1 MSIGRLTDSSPLLN
15 TNFGEHMESKVV
27 SEIEKRGH
35 EQLAVFNYPRV
46 GLKAIVAIHNTVLGP
61 ALGGCRMRVYDNE
74 AAAIEDALRL
84 AEGMTYKSSLA
95 GLDLGG
101 GKSVLVADPM
111 LKEGRRELFLQ
122 FGQCLNHLAGRY
134 ITAEDMGTS
143 VADVMVMREVTRYA
157 AGFSV
162 EKGGGGDP
170 SPWTAKGVFNGI
182 KAALTKKFGNAD
194 LSKRAVTVQGCG
206 HVGIYL
212 IEHLVKAGAKVIVSD
227 TQPARIEDAKR
238 FGVSVVESDAIY
250 DQECDVYAPSAI
262 GQTVN
267 PSTIG
272 RLKCSIIAGAANN
285 VLVDSSMYDGLA
297 KKGILYCPD
306 FAINSGGVI
315 SVGAEYSPGGWNQ
328 SWVADKVERI
338 GSTIERI
345 LNESEKRGKASEVV
359 ALELAKERIAAAEE
373 KSKTPVNSARL

>member
-1 MSIGRLTDSSPLLN
+1 
-15 TNFGEHMESKVV
+15 MESKVV
-27 SEIEKRGH
+27 GEIEKRGH

-61 ALGGCRMRVYDNE
+61 ALGGCRMRLYDDE
-74 AAAIEDALRL
+74 GAAIEDALRL

-101 GKSVLVADPM
+101 GKSVLVADPSM
-111 LKEGRRELFLQ
+111 KQGRRELFLQ
-122 FGQCLNHLAGRY
+122 FGRCLNHLDGRY

-143 VADVMVMREVTRYA
+143 VSDVMVMREVSRFA
-157 AGFSV
+157 AGFSP
-162 EKGGGGDP
+162 EQGGGGDP

-182 KAALTKKFGNAD
+182 KAALTKKFGSAD
-194 LSKRAVTVQGCG
+194 LSNRTVAVQGAG

-212 IEHLVKAGAKVIVSD
+212 IEHLVNAGAKVIVSD
-227 TQPARIEDAKR
+227 TVEARLQDAKR
-238 FGVSVVESDAIY
+238 FSVTVVSPDAIY
-250 DQECDVYAPSAI
+250 DQDCDVYAPSAI

-267 PSTIG
+267 ANTVG

-285 VLVDSSMYDGLA
+285 VLIDSSMYEPLA

-315 SVGAEYSPGGWNQ
+315 SVGAEYNAGGWKEG
-328 SWVADKVERI
+328 WVAEKVERI

-345 LNESEKRGKASEVV
+345 LMEADKRGKATEVV

>member
-1 MSIGRLTDSSPLLN
+1 
-15 TNFGEHMESKVV
+15 MESKVV

-35 EQLAVFNYPRV
+35 EQLAIFNFPRI

-74 AAAIEDALRL
+74 GAAIEDALRL

-101 GKSVLVADPM
+101 GKSVIVADPN
-111 LKEGRRELFLQ
+111 LKQGRRELFLQ
-122 FGQCLNHLAGRY
+122 FGQCLNHLNGRY

-143 VADVMVMREVTRYA
+143 VSDVMVLREVTRFA
-157 AGFSV
+157 AGFSP
-162 EKGGGGDP
+162 EQGGGGDP

-182 KAALTKKFGNAD
+182 KAALTKKFGSPD
-194 LSKRAVTVQGCG
+194 LSNRTVTVQGCG

-227 TQPARIEDAKR
+227 TNDARVQDAKK
-238 FGVSVVESDAIY
+238 FGVTAVTPDAVY
-250 DQECDVYAPSAI
+250 DQDCDVYAPSAI

-267 PSTIG
+267 PNTIG

-285 VLVDSSMYDGLA
+285 VLVDSSMYEALS
-297 KKGILYCPD
+297 KRGILYCPD

-315 SVGAEYSPGGWNQ
+315 SVGAEYNPGGWKE
-328 SWVADKVERI
+328 SWVAEKVERI

-345 LNESEKRGKASEVV
+345 LNESEKRGKATEVV

-373 KSKTPVNSARL
+373 KSKTPVCSARL